1 MDIQRSLFDDLDNN
15 NDVVEQKPKQAEQPT
30 GDQAR
35 ILELRDTL
43 NRHNHN
49 YYVLNQPTI
58 SDQEFDHLM
67 RELQDL
73 EAAHPEMA
81 DPLSPTQRVGSD
93 LSHGFEQVIHERP
106 MMSLGNSY
114 SIEEVQDF
122 LRRAKDGLGGEPV
135 EIVGEMKYDGTSISV
150 IYENGRLVR
159 AVTRGDG
166 VRGDDVTA
174 NVITIR
180 SLPLQLPQGMDYPA
194 RFEVRGEIL
203 LPWAQFERLNQ
214 ERAFN
219 EEPLFANPRNAAA
232 GTLKLQNSAEVAR
245 RGLDAYF
252 YFLLGDNLPYT
263 THTQAMD
270 AIQSWGFKVAHT
282 EVLESIDAVASFIER
297 WDVQRKSLPVAT
309 DGLVFKL
316 NSLRQ
321 WRNLGATA
329 KSPRWAI
336 AYKFAPERECTKL
349 KWVSYEVGRT
359 GVITPVANL
368 EPVLLSGTIVKRAS
382 LHNED
387 IIRQLDI
394 HDGDMVYVEKGGEII
409 PKIVGVDTKQRE
421 PGAQPIQFVSHC
433 PVCGTPLK
441 RIEGEAAWVCPNKWE
456 CPPQITG
463 RIEHFVARHA
473 MNIDGIGE
481 EVAVQLHE
489 SGLVNDIAD
498 LYDLTQEK
506 LVSLDR
512 FQLKSAQRIM
522 RGIEQSRQVPF
533 ERVIYALSINFVGET
548 IAKVLARH
556 VHNIDTLMSMSA
568 DELAAIPE
576 IGPKIAQSIVE
587 YFAVESNRDIVE
599 RLRWAGLQMALSQ
612 EELASRTT
620 KLEGKKIVISGVFQH
635 HSREEYKAMIEQN
648 GGKNVGSISKATSFV
663 LAGDNMGPAKLE
675 KAQKLGIDIIS
686 EDQFL
691 EMIK

>member
-30 GDQAR
+30 GDRAR

-252 YFLLGDNLPYT
+252 YFLLGDNLPFT

>member
-1 MDIQRSLFDDLDNN
+1 MDIQRSLFDDFEN
-15 NDVVEQKPKQAEQPT
+15 NDNVVEPKPVKKVQLT
-30 GDQAR
+30 GDEAR
-35 ILELRDTL
+35 IIELRETL

-58 SDQEFDHLM
+58 SDQEFDRMM

-93 LSHGFEQVIHERP
+93 LSQGFEQVVHERP

-135 EIVGEMKYDGTSISV
+135 EIVGEMKYDGTSISLT
-150 IYENGRLVR
+150 YENGRLVR

-180 SLPLQLPQGMDYPA
+180 SVPLQLPQGMEYPK

-203 LPWAQFERLNQ
+203 LPWASFERLNK

-232 GTLKLQNSAEVAR
+232 GTLKLLNSAEVAR

-252 YFLLGDNLPYT
+252 YFLLCDNLPCR
-263 THTQAMD
+263 THTEAM
-270 AIQSWGFKVAHT
+270 AALRAWGFKTAQT
-282 EVLESIDAVASFIER
+282 QVLESIDAVSSFIGFWDKER
-297 WDVQRKSLPVAT
+297 KALPVAT

-316 NSLRQ
+316 NDMRQ
-321 WRNLGATA
+321 WHRLGATA

-349 KWVSYEVGRT
+349 KFVSYEVGRT

-387 IIRQLDI
+387 IIRQFDI
-394 HDGDMVYVEKGGEII
+394 HDGDMLYVEKGGEII
-409 PKIVGVDTKQRE
+409 PKIVGVDIKQRE
-421 PGAQPIQFVSHC
+421 PQAKPLVFVTHC
-433 PVCGTPLK
+433 PVCGSKLQ
-441 RIEGEAAWVCPNKWE
+441 RVEGEAAWVCPNKWG
-456 CPPQITG
+456 CQPQITG
-463 RIEHFVARHA
+463 RI
-473 MNIDGIGE
+473 
-481 EVAVQLHE
+481 L
-489 SGLVNDIAD
+489 
-498 LYDLTQEK
+498 
-506 LVSLDR
+506 
-512 FQLKSAQRIM
+512 
-522 RGIEQSRQVPF
+522 
-533 ERVIYALSINFVGET
+533 
-548 IAKVLARH
+548 
-556 VHNIDTLMSMSA
+556 
-568 DELAAIPE
+568 
-576 IGPKIAQSIVE
+576 
-587 YFAVESNRDIVE
+587 
-599 RLRWAGLQMALSQ
+599 
-612 EELASRTT
+612 
-620 KLEGKKIVISGVFQH
+620 
-635 HSREEYKAMIEQN
+635 
-648 GGKNVGSISKATSFV
+648 
-663 LAGDNMGPAKLE
+663 
-675 KAQKLGIDIIS
+675 
-686 EDQFL
+686 
-691 EMIK
+691 

>member
-1 MDIQRSLFDDLDNN
+1 MNIQPSLFDDFETGDTGN
-15 NDVVEQKPKQAEQPT
+15 EQEGQPKQPS
-30 GDQAR
+30 GDEAR
-35 ILELRDTL
+35 IMELRETL

-73 EAAHPEMA
+73 EAKHPEMA

-93 LSHGFEQVIHERP
+93 LSQGFEQVVHERP

-114 SIEEVQDF
+114 SIDEVQDF

-135 EIVGEMKYDGTSISV
+135 EIVGEMKYDGTSISLT
-150 IYENGRLVR
+150 YENGRLQR

-180 SLPLQLPQGMDYPA
+180 SIPLQLPHGIEYPP

-203 LPWAQFERLNQ
+203 LPWASFERLNQ
-214 ERAFN
+214 ERAYN

-232 GTLKLQNSAEVAR
+232 GTLKLQNSAEVSR

-252 YFLLGDNLPYT
+252 YFLLGDNLPYS

-270 AIQSWGFKVAHT
+270 ALRKWGFKVAHT
-282 EVLESIDAVASFIER
+282 EVLESIDSVSSFIAR
-297 WDVQRKSLPVAT
+297 WDKERKSLPVAT

-321 WRNLGATA
+321 WLNLGATA

-349 KWVSYEVGRT
+349 KSVSFEVGRT

-394 HDGDMVYVEKGGEII
+394 HDGDMVLVEKGGEII

-421 PGAQPIQFVSHC
+421 AGALPLQFVSHC
-433 PVCGTPLK
+433 PVCGTPLQ
-441 RIEGEAAWVCPNKWE
+441 RIEGEAAWVCPNKWG

-463 RIEHFVARHA
+463 RIEHFVGRHA

-481 EVAVQLHE
+481 EVAVQLHD
-489 SGLVNDIAD
+489 SGLVNNIAD
-498 LYDLTQEK
+498 LYDLTVDK
-506 LVSLDR
+506 LVGLDR
-512 FQLKSAQRIM
+512 FQVKSAQRIM
-522 RGIEQSRQVPF
+522 RGLEQSRQVPF
-533 ERVIYALSINFVGET
+533 ERVIFALSIQYVGET
-548 IAKVLARH
+548 TAKVLARN
-556 VHNIDTLMSMSA
+556 VHNIDRLMEMSA
-568 DELAAIPE
+568 EELAAIPE

-587 YFAVESNRDIVE
+587 YFAIDSNRDIVE
-599 RLRWAGLQMALSQ
+599 RLRWAGLHMALS
-612 EELASRTT
+612 ETELASRTS
-620 KLEGKKIVISGVFQH
+620 KLEGKKIVISGVFKH
-635 HSREEYKAMIEQN
+635 HSREEYKAMIELN
-648 GGKNVGSISKATSFV
+648 GGKNVSSISKATSFI
-663 LAGDNMGPAKLE
+663 LAGENMGPAKLE
-675 KAQKLGIDIIS
+675 KAQKLGVEIIN

-691 EMIK
+691 AMVE

>member
-1 MDIQRSLFDDLDNN
+1 MNIQPSLFDDFETGNTGN
-15 NDVVEQKPKQAEQPT
+15 EQEGQPKQPS
-30 GDQAR
+30 GDEAR
-35 ILELRDTL
+35 IMELRETL

-73 EAAHPEMA
+73 EAKHPEMA

-93 LSHGFEQVIHERP
+93 LSQGFEQVVHERP

-114 SIEEVQDF
+114 SIDEVQDF

-135 EIVGEMKYDGTSISV
+135 EIVGEMKYDGTSISLT
-150 IYENGRLVR
+150 YENGRLQR

-180 SLPLQLPQGMDYPA
+180 SIPLQLPHGMEYPP

-203 LPWAQFERLNQ
+203 LPWASFERLNQ
-214 ERAFN
+214 ERAYN

-232 GTLKLQNSAEVAR
+232 GTLKLQNSAEVSR

-252 YFLLGDNLPYT
+252 YFLLGDNLPYS

-270 AIQSWGFKVAHT
+270 ALRKWGFKVAHT
-282 EVLESIDAVASFIER
+282 EVLESIDSVSSFIAR
-297 WDVQRKSLPVAT
+297 WDKERKSLPVAT

-321 WRNLGATA
+321 WLNLGATA

-349 KWVSYEVGRT
+349 KSVSFEVGRT

-394 HDGDMVYVEKGGEII
+394 HDGDMVLVEKGGEII

-421 PGAQPIQFVSHC
+421 AGALPLQFVSHC
-433 PVCGTPLK
+433 PVCGTPLQ
-441 RIEGEAAWVCPNKWE
+441 RIEGEAAWVCPNKWG

-463 RIEHFVARHA
+463 RIEHFVGRHA

-481 EVAVQLHE
+481 EVAVQLHD
-489 SGLVNDIAD
+489 SGLVNNIAD
-498 LYDLTQEK
+498 LYDLTVDK
-506 LVSLDR
+506 LVGLDR
-512 FQLKSAQRIM
+512 FQVKSAQRIM
-522 RGIEQSRQVPF
+522 RGLEQSRQVPF
-533 ERVIYALSINFVGET
+533 ERVIFALSIQYVGET
-548 IAKVLARH
+548 TAKVIARN
-556 VHNIDTLMSMSA
+556 VHNIDRLMEMSA
-568 DELAAIPE
+568 EELAAIPE

-587 YFAVESNRDIVE
+587 YFAIDSNRDIVE
-599 RLRWAGLQMALSQ
+599 RLRWAGLHMALS
-612 EELASRTT
+612 ETELASRTS
-620 KLEGKKIVISGVFQH
+620 KLEGKKIVISGVFKH
-635 HSREEYKAMIEQN
+635 HSREEYKAMIELN
-648 GGKNVGSISKATSFV
+648 GGKNVSSISKATSFI
-663 LAGDNMGPAKLE
+663 LAGENMGPAKLE
-675 KAQKLGIDIIS
+675 KAQKLGVEIIN

-691 EMIK
+691 AMVE

>member
-1 MDIQRSLFDDLDNN
+1 MDIQRSLFDDFEIDNSEEKH
-15 NDVVEQKPKQAEQPT
+15 VEQPKQLT
-30 GDQAR
+30 GDEAR
-35 ILELRDTL
+35 IIELRETL

-93 LSHGFEQVIHERP
+93 LSQGFEQVVHERP

-252 YFLLGDNLPYT
+252 YFLLGDNLPFT